1 MKRILVPTD
10 FSPQAENALKVA
22 VQLAKKF
29 DAEIYLMN
37 MLELPLDLVAS
48 SVTSSNN
55 QEGEQLPESLF
66 FMRLAHKRFEE
77 LLGQDYLKGV
87 KITDTVE
94 FRSAFDGI
102 IEGVKKYDADLIV
115 MGSNGATGMKEVFV
129 GSNTEKV
136 VRHAERPVLV
146 VKKEIENFKVNDF
159 VFATDFV
166 TKGKDAFW
174 RALKF
179 AGLFEAKIHL
189 VYINTASKFK
199 TTQEIGAK
207 MKAFTQDA
215 PSDNFSLE
223 VYNDSSIEKGILNY
237 SKQIGA
243 QLMGIATNG
252 RRGLAHLLNG
262 SISEDLVNHAQK
274 PVVTFRV

>member
-37 MLELPLDLVAS
+37 MLELPLDLVSS

-146 VKKEIENFKVNDF
+146 VKKEIENFEVNDF

-166 TKGKDAFW
+166 AKGKDAFW

-179 AGLFEAKIHL
+179 AALFGAKIHL
-189 VYINTASKFK
+189 VYINTANKFK
-199 TTQEIGAK
+199 TTQEIGVK

-237 SKQIGA
+237 SKQIDA